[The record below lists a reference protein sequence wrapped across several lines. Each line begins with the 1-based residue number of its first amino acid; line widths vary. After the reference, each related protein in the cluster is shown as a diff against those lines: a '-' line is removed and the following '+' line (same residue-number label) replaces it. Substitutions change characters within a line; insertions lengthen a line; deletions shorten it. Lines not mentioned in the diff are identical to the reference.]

1 MSTNRILEQTF
12 SSEFI
17 NKAREYA
24 ILKHSETNHK
34 YDGKPYDVHLK
45 MVYDFGCKY
54 IHILPNNETIEEVLA
69 SCWTHDVIE
78 DCRETYNDVKKVLGE
93 KVADI
98 VYALS
103 NEKGKNRRE
112 RANSKY
118 YEGIRNTP
126 FATYVK
132 ICDRL
137 ANVSYSKQSGSRMF
151 ESYRKENEHFKKQL
165 WSIEYQE
172 MFNDLDNLLAEKKYN
187 NLGESGNTRES
198 KPDLGNVLYEF
209 VFSDC
214 IQESP
219 YVTISLHR
227 TRKGAETAMQLHKEE
242 KRKEFYETYQYI
254 DQDPPYEFGT
264 FERWDVI
271 ETEVLE

>member
-1 MSTNRILEQTF
+1 MSVNRILEQPF

-103 NEKGKNRRE
+103 NEKGKNRSE

-118 YEGIRNTP
+118 
-126 FATYVK
+126 
-132 ICDRL
+132 
-137 ANVSYSKQSGSRMF
+137 
-151 ESYRKENEHFKKQL
+151 
-165 WSIEYQE
+165 
-172 MFNDLDNLLAEKKYN
+172 
-187 NLGESGNTRES
+187 
-198 KPDLGNVLYEF
+198 
-209 VFSDC
+209 
-214 IQESP
+214 
-219 YVTISLHR
+219 
-227 TRKGAETAMQLHKEE
+227 
-242 KRKEFYETYQYI
+242 
-254 DQDPPYEFGT
+254 
-264 FERWDVI
+264 
-271 ETEVLE
+271 